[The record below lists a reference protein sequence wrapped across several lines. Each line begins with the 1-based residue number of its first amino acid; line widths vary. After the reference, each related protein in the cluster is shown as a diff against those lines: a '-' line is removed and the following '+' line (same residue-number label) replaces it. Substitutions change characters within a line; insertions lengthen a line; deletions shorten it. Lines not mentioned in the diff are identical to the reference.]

1 MIRHSSTTSHT
12 SQENRLARQQEF
24 EYIVLPETDYAQE
37 KNLQTYI
44 RLLRRR
50 KWLVIAPLLLFLPLA
65 LLHIST
71 QKASYQATATVLI
84 ERVNPHVISIE
95 EVVST
100 ERTTSSP
107 DFYRTQYEIIK
118 SPLIIAQVVDALRLY
133 EEKVPQEESS
143 FIRTVNEI
151 KSFPGRMIGNTIN
164 AMIAFFSD
172 ITDTK
177 QPIDALEAVPAFEG
191 MITAHR
197 STNPIEKYRESLIAQ
212 LQSSLVVE
220 PRKGTQ
226 LVDITLTGRSGEKIA
241 QQVNKVAEVYVK
253 QNLEYKLD
261 ASKKAIEWLKKEAKD
276 LRSKIDSAELALR
289 EFKERKKFIPPN
301 EINELRDPLFNDI
314 NVLQSSHAQASSAR
328 INLRNQIEEVKK
340 SLNKDLEVIT
350 SAIPILE
357 NNISIKPLI
366 DRYVELKTQY
376 HSASEKVKENHPL
389 LLQITS
395 ETSKIKDAI
404 RAEMA
409 NLIQGMQE
417 EYRMLLEREKLLE
430 KAIQEQR
437 RLSVDFS
444 NNVMEYNRLI
454 QELEVDKNLYLAVS
468 KRLAETT
475 LTEALETNNI
485 KVLQLAPVPKNPL
498 PSGVQKKLLFS
509 VVVSLAFGA
518 GLALFIES
526 LDNRF
531 KSVEEAERYLGI
543 PFLGIVPS
551 HKARRNKPVT
561 LYNPGTSA
569 SEAYRTL
576 RTWIRLS
583 SPTPIKTLLITSANL
598 GEGKSHTAANLAISF
613 AQLGQMVLLVD
624 ADLRRPTL
632 HRTFNVANRS
642 GLIEILER
650 GAEWKSVLQDT
661 TMENLKILPAGG
673 RPPNPAEL
681 LSTQRMQSLLGSL
694 KDNFDIIIVDAPIT
708 LAIPDVVILVS
719 AMDAVLLVH
728 YPLKGD
734 RETVLDAKKTLDR
747 AGANLLGMIFNNI
760 KSKMQAYYG
769 RPQSYHRYSDSPV
782 MLRRQRQIDV
792 TFVDMRP
799 TENKEKWIAASPP
812 ANNPSNHD
820 S

>member
-50 KWLVIAPLLLFLPLA
+50 KWLVIVPLFLFLPFA

-84 ERVNPHVISIE
+84 ERVNPHIISIE

-164 AMIAFFSD
+164 AMTAFFSD
-172 ITDTK
+172 ITDTE
-177 QPIDALEAVPAFEG
+177 QPIDDLEAVPASEG

-226 LVDITLTGRSGEKIA
+226 LVDITLTGSSGEKIA
-241 QQVNKVAEVYVK
+241 QQLNKVAEVYVK

-261 ASKKAIEWLKKEAKD
+261 ASKKAIEWLRKEAKD
-276 LRSKIDSAELALR
+276 LRSKIDNAELALR
-289 EFKERKKFIPPN
+289 DFKERKKFIPPN
-301 EINELRDPLFNDI
+301 EISELRDPLFNDI
-314 NVLQSSHAQASSAR
+314 NILQSSHAQASSAR
-328 INLRNQIEEVKK
+328 INLRNKIDEVKK
-340 SLNKDLEVIT
+340 SLNKDLE
-350 SAIPILE
+350 AIMLAMPILE
-357 NNISIKPLI
+357 NNISIKPLL
-366 DRYVELKTQY
+366 DRYMYLRTQY
-376 HSASEKVKENHPL
+376 HSDSEKYKDNHPR
-389 LLQITS
+389 LLQIKS
-395 ETSKIKDAI
+395 ETSKIKGAI
-404 RAEMA
+404 HSEME
-409 NLIQGMQE
+409 NLMQGMQE
-417 EYRMLLEREKLLE
+417 EYNLLLEREKLLE
-430 KAIQEQR
+430 KSIQEQQ

-444 NNVMEYNRLI
+444 NNVMEYNRLK
-454 QELEVDKNLYLAVS
+454 QELEVDKDLYLAVS

-485 KVLQLAPVPKNPL
+485 KVVQQAAAPKNPL
-498 PSGVQKKLLFS
+498 SSGTQKKLLFS
-509 VVVSLAFGA
+509 VVISLALGA

-526 LDNRF
+526 LDKRF
-531 KSVEEAERYLGI
+531 KSAEEAERYLGI
-543 PFLGIVPS
+543 PFLGIIPRY
-551 HKARRNKPVT
+551 KARRNRPVT

-576 RTWIRLS
+576 RTWIRLAS
-583 SPTPIKTLLITSANL
+583 HTPIKTLLITSANL
-598 GEGKSHTAANLAISF
+598 GEGKSHTATNLAISF
-613 AQLGQMVLLVD
+613 AQLGQMVLLID
-624 ADLRRPTL
+624 ADLRRSTL
-632 HRTFNVANRS
+632 HRAFNVSNGS
-642 GLIEILER
+642 GLMEVLEQ
-650 GAEWKSVLQDT
+650 GVEWKSVLQGT
-661 TMENLKILPAGG
+661 SLENLKVLPTGG

-694 KDNFDIIIVDAPIT
+694 KEAFDIIIVDAPIT
-708 LAIPDVVILVS
+708 LAIPDVVILAS

-728 YPLKGD
+728 CPLKVD
-734 RETVLDAKKTLDR
+734 REAVLNAKKILDR
-747 AGANLLGMIFNNI
+747 AGANVLGMIFNNI
-760 KSKMQAYYG
+760 KSKMQVYYG
-769 RPQSYHRYSDSPV
+769 HPQTYYQHRDHPMV
-782 MLRRQRQIDV
+782 LRRQQQMDV

-799 TENKEKWIAASPP
+799 TENKEKWIVVSPP
-812 ANNPSNHD
+812 HNPSNHD